1 MAECIYWLSLAIVIV
16 SAIVVTLHRSI
27 PGDVFGMAAMGGV
40 AAFALAGFDNSPP
53 NWLVGFMA
61 SLAGACVWAATRWR
75 MHRTRCLL
83 DDIRV
88 GGTD

>member
-27 PGDVFGMAAMGGV
+27 PGDVFGMVAMGGV

-61 SLAGACVWAATRWR
+61 SLAAGCLWAATRWQWR
-75 MHRTRCLL
+75 RSQLL
-83 DDIRV
+83 RRLRKLSD
-88 GGTD
+88 

>member
-1 MAECIYWLSLAIVIV
+1 MAECIYWLSLVIVIV

-40 AAFALAGFDNSPP
+40 AVFALAGFDNSPP

-61 SLAGACVWAATRWR
+61 SLAGACVWAATRWQWKR
-75 MHRTRCLL
+75 SQLL
-83 DDIRV
+83 RRLRKLSD
-88 GGTD
+88 

>member
-16 SAIVVTLHRSI
+16 SAVVVTLHRSI

-61 SLAGACVWAATRWR
+61 SLASACVWAATRWR
-75 MHRTRCLL
+75 MRRTRCLL
-83 DDIRV
+83 DEIKV

>member
-61 SLAGACVWAATRWR
+61 SLAGACVWAATRWQWKR
-75 MHRTRCLL
+75 SQLL
-83 DDIRV
+83 RRLRKLSE
-88 GGTD
+88 